1 MSTKKKNTPSGVITF
16 HTHFPVGL
24 LKSEERMVDVK
35 GTTESRKTPMQ
46 PSMSMR
52 SPGECVRA
60 EESEEASPSGSKLGG
75 QQGWLSHT
83 SLRRLQRNME
93 AENQQVK
100 EITQPLLD
108 TEHGFVKELEKFLIR
123 QDFTELRRRELLHKR
138 WTERVWFPLQRR
150 VEEHVSSC
158 GPAVCKGRQSL
169 YSHFLHHCNSK
180 GFVFLEH
187 YDVKEYDPF
196 LLHIKK
202 PRYLNVKLGTADLKE
217 PLCLQLHERL
227 KEKRTASSCEA
238 GFRYTR
244 SQVEKLPQSNILLQ
258 AFSHHPVTAARNT
271 PVVNEAEG
279 RKSNRFVNIPY
290 RISST
295 ATPDGRCHRN
305 GCLVSKRGCPQRPAS
320 LQQHQSLLTS
330 K

>member
-52 SPGECVRA
+52 SPGECTTA
-60 EESEEASPSGSKLGG
+60 GKYGG
-75 QQGWLSHT
+75 RKST
-83 SLRRLQRNME
+83 
-93 AENQQVK
+93 ENC
-100 EITQPLLD
+100 
-108 TEHGFVKELEKFLIR
+108 FVKQLEKFLIR

-158 GPAVCKGRQSL
+158 GPAVFKSRQSL

-187 YDVKEYDPF
+187 YDLKEYDPF

-238 GFRYTR
+238 GCRYTR
-244 SQVEKLPQSNILLQ
+244 RQVEKLPQSNILLQ

-279 RKSNRFVNIPY
+279 RKSSRFVNIPY

>member
-1 MSTKKKNTPSGVITF
+1 MSTKKKKTPSGVITF

-24 LKSEERMVDVK
+24 QKSEERMVDVK

-52 SPGECVRA
+52 SPCECVRA
-60 EESEEASPSGSKLGG
+60 EGSEEASPSGSKLGG

-83 SLRRLQRNME
+83 SLRQLQRNME

-158 GPAVCKGRQSL
+158 GPAVCKSRQSL

-187 YDVKEYDPF
+187 YDLKEYDPF

-227 KEKRTASSCEA
+227 KEKRTASS
-238 GFRYTR
+238 F
-244 SQVEKLPQSNILLQ
+244 
-258 AFSHHPVTAARNT
+258 TAARNT

-279 RKSNRFVNIPY
+279 RKSSRFVNIPY

>member
-1 MSTKKKNTPSGVITF
+1 MSTKKKKTPSGVITF

-24 LKSEERMVDVK
+24 QKSEERMVDVK
-35 GTTESRKTPMQ
+35 GTTESRNTPMQ

-138 WTERVWFPLQRR
+138 WTER
-150 VEEHVSSC
+150 
-158 GPAVCKGRQSL
+158 SL

-187 YDVKEYDPF
+187 YDLKEYDPF

-227 KEKRTASSCEA
+227 KEKRTASCCEA
-238 GFRYTR
+238 GCRYTR
-244 SQVEKLPQSNILLQ
+244 RQVEKLPQSNILLQ

-279 RKSNRFVNIPY
+279 RKSSRFVNIPY

-320 LQQHQSLLTS
+320 LHNTS
-330 K
+330 PC

>member
-24 LKSEERMVDVK
+24 LKSEECMVDVK

-52 SPGECVRA
+52 SPDDCREIWRLKIN
-60 EESEEASPSGSKLGG
+60 SEGNNP
-75 QQGWLSHT
+75 
-83 SLRRLQRNME
+83 
-93 AENQQVK
+93 
-100 EITQPLLD
+100 PLLD
-108 TEHGFVKELEKFLIR
+108 TENGFVKELEKFLIR
-123 QDFTELRRRELLHKR
+123 RDFTELRRRELLHKR

-158 GPAVCKGRQSL
+158 GPAVCKSRQSL
-169 YSHFLHHCNSK
+169 YSHFLHHCNTK

-187 YDVKEYDPF
+187 YDLKEYDPF

-202 PRYLNVKLGTADLKE
+202 PRYLKLGTADLKE

-227 KEKRTASSCEA
+227 KRTASSCEA
-238 GFRYTR
+238 GCRYTR
-244 SQVEKLPQSNILLQ
+244 RQVEKLPQSNILLQ
-258 AFSHHPVTAARNT
+258 AFSHHSVTAARNT
-271 PVVNEAEG
+271 PVVNETGG
-279 RKSNRFVNIPY
+279 RKSSSFVNIPY

-295 ATPDGRCHRN
+295 ATPEGRCHRN
-305 GCLVSKRGCPQRPAS
+305 GCLVSKCGCQQQPAS
-320 LQQHQSLLTS
+320 LQQHQSLVTS